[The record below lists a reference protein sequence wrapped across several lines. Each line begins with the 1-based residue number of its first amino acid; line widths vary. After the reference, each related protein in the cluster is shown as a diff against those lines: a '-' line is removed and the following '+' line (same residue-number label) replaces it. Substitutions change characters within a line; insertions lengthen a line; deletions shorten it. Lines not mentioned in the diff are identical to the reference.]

1 MLASDLMWR
10 GSLILAVALA
20 VAAAGACSKAGPKA
34 PDRETV
40 TKLLRQEA
48 ESFKK
53 EGERIDPNLGV
64 AATWNID
71 AVVVSER
78 PGDTAK
84 PWNGTVRF
92 KIESRTREPD
102 GSATTDRL
110 DKKFDYVFDAASGR
124 WLVR

>member
-1 MLASDLMWR
+1 MHR
-10 GSLILAVALA
+10 GTLFLTVAVT
-20 VAAAGACSKAGPKA
+20 VAALVACGKAGPKA

-40 TKLLRQEA
+40 LKLLRQEA

-71 AVVVSER
+71 AVVVTER
-78 PGDTAK
+78 PGDAAK

-102 GSATTDRL
+102 GSTTTDRL
-110 DKKFDYVFDAASGR
+110 EKKFDYVFDAASGR
-124 WLVR
+124 WFVR

>member
-1 MLASDLMWR
+1 MLASGLMWR

-53 EGERIDPNLGV
+53 EG
-64 AATWNID
+64 
-71 AVVVSER
+71 
-78 PGDTAK
+78 
-84 PWNGTVRF
+84 
-92 KIESRTREPD
+92 
-102 GSATTDRL
+102 
-110 DKKFDYVFDAASGR
+110 
-124 WLVR
+124 

>member
-1 MLASDLMWR
+1 MHR
-10 GSLILAVALA
+10 GTLFLTVAVT
-20 VAAAGACSKAGPKA
+20 VAALVACGKAGPKA

-71 AVVVSER
+71 AVVVTER
-78 PGDTAK
+78 PGDAAK

-102 GSATTDRL
+102 GSTTTDRL
-110 DKKFDYVFDAASGR
+110 EKKFDYVFDAASGR
-124 WLVR
+124 WFVR

>member
-1 MLASDLMWR
+1 MTHRTGLFLTS
-10 GSLILAVALA
+10 AVAV
-20 VAAAGACSKAGPKA
+20 VALAAGACGKSGPKA
-34 PDRETV
+34 PDRATV
-40 TKLLRQEA
+40 EKLLRQEA

-64 AATWNID
+64 KATWNID
-71 AVVVSER
+71 SVVVTER
-78 PGDTAK
+78 PGDTDK

-102 GSATTDRL
+102 GSSTTDRL
-110 DKKFDYVFDAASGR
+110 EKKFDYVFDAASSR

>member
-1 MLASDLMWR
+1 MLASGVMQR
-10 GSLILAVALA
+10 RSLILAVALA
-20 VAAAGACSKAGPKA
+20 VAAGGACSKAGPKA

-40 TKLLRQEA
+40 TNLLRQEA

-71 AVVVSER
+71 SVVVTER
-78 PGDTAK
+78 PGDAAK

-102 GSATTDRL
+102 GSTTTDRL
-110 DKKFDYVFDAASGR
+110 EKKFDYVFDAASNR

>member
-1 MLASDLMWR
+1 MSR
-10 GSLILAVALA
+10 GSLLLAVAVA
-20 VAAAGACSKAGPKA
+20 VVAAGACGKAGPKA
-34 PDRETV
+34 PDRATV
-40 TKLLRQEA
+40 EKLLRQEA

-71 AVVVSER
+71 SVVVTER

-102 GSATTDRL
+102 GSTTTDRL
-110 DKKFDYVFDAASGR
+110 EKKFEYVFDAASSR